1 MNTIARLRRTV
12 TWSSF
17 SCLALLLSIS
27 ALIPWPS
34 QAAGLIWPTNQLLPT
49 FSVPAAT
56 VDCISL
62 DGLSGDEAD
71 LFASVQGIVNRTQ
84 PRVACVANGDGE
96 GKFTWLDL
104 HNLPYVV
111 TNGYGV
117 IQKYR
122 TNFTG
127 LVVTDPNQLDTLNL
141 ATTIA
146 GVSNQLICAPGL
158 LSTLT
163 NAPYNLP
170 IIEDLRGR
178 FTDKYQVYGY
188 LYTNYW
194 PQCTHRILSGLGTG
208 LHGELRDYLVAVKAA
223 CVWLDP
229 APLNF
234 TDKTLLAKFTADL
247 AANKSI
253 YIGWWPSEGD
263 GLNWIAQYGIPVLAS
278 DFLRNASLFGGVA
291 QPINVPEIPPTPPL
305 QNKVYVSLI
314 LSDGDNI
321 QYMQHVMKMWW
332 GNSARGKLPLGWT
345 VTPLAAEMDPVMLNH
360 YWSTATTN
368 DCLISG
374 PSGAGYTHM
383 QNWNSA
389 NLAGFAKI
397 TDSYLQRS
405 GIRIITIWDQVTTGI
420 ARAFATNCPTL
431 LGLTDQSGGNYTSV
445 NLGLRT
451 MGLAVSYSSDVN
463 AIISGITNAAAS
475 WNGTAPMFMAAQ
487 GVPWSLTPADM
498 LTVATALDTNKYV
511 VVRPDHLFMLYN
523 RLFAKPQAVTESP
536 KPISATSVGLR
547 AVVTPNATNTVAWFE
562 WGTNTSYGTKTT
574 ASTLTSGVIATQFN
588 ATISGLVAGR
598 TYHYRVVASNALG
611 MAWGADR
618 VVNTGGR
625 VQAWGNTTLGE
636 TNVPPGLTNVTA
648 ISAGATHALALQN
661 NGQLVAWGQN
671 SFGQTNIPDG
681 LSSIV
686 EVAGGLQHSVVLKS
700 DGTVTAWGDNSVGQT
715 NVPTNL
721 TNVIAIAAG
730 GYHSLALKSDQ
741 TVAAWGQ
748 NNFGQTNVPAG
759 LSNVVRVAAGLNHSV
774 ALKADGTV
782 ATWGQNNFGQTNVPL
797 GLNSV
802 VSISAGQYHTVA
814 LKADGVS
821 PANFFPARRWVADS
835 LTGADGTSIA
845 AWADSVAG
853 RIAVQ
858 PTAAKQPQLFVD
870 AGTGRKVVHFDN
882 AASQFLT
889 VPASNSPVSGAANLS
904 LVVVFKTTTPGDA
917 SNFFYENT
925 GLLGAEQPNA
935 VPDWALGL
943 SGAHLAGG
951 LGAGLGGCSAD
962 LSMAGGNVTD
972 GRFHVAMYVRSGS
985 TALLYVDGVIV
996 AEQNGLCTAARG
1008 NYDFQIGAMTT
1019 TSHFFDGD
1027 IAEVQVY
1034 DRALSLAEIPAV
1046 TQTLAASY
1054 GLGGIAGTPSA
1065 RWIAD
1070 TLTGSDGTT
1079 ISNWTDVFGGKVA
1092 AQNSTGNRP
1101 RLYSNVVNGH
1111 KVLRFTSAS
1120 SQYLTVPAA
1129 QSPISSAGSFAL
1141 VMVFK
1146 TSTPGASS
1154 SSFYFNT
1161 GLIGCEQSGVVPD
1174 WAFCLNS
1181 TQLGAGL
1188 GGGTGGCGADLG
1200 VYGGNVTDGNPH
1212 IAMYVRTG
1220 ETISLYVDGVRI
1232 ATQTGLCTGARG
1244 NYNFQIGAMTAGTL
1258 CFNGDIAEIQ
1268 MFNRALS
1275 PWEITK
1281 LNENLSVA
1289 YGIGGAAGTV
1299 VAWGSNSN
1307 GQTNAPK
1314 TLTNLTAVA
1323 SGNAFNLA
1331 LRANGTV
1338 TGWGNNAQGQTNIPL
1353 GLTNVS
1359 AIAGGASFALA
1370 LGNIPPLAS
1379 NVVVSGFVDH
1389 DLLIT
1394 LPVSNPD
1401 GNPLTYRINGLPG
1414 AGQLYQ
1420 SIGGARGV
1428 VINAPGAI
1436 VSDSIGQVVFAP
1448 EAGQTNA
1455 PYASF
1460 NFSVEDGLFAA
1471 SAGTVTVNI
1480 TFPAAPQFTG
1490 LQWDVTTPAAEN
1502 FRLNF
1507 AGSTAAAY
1515 SVWAST
1521 NLLDWE
1527 RLGAALEAAA
1537 GQYQFSDFAATNW
1550 PQRFYRVSAGQ

>member
-1 MNTIARLRRTV
+1 MALLSAI
-12 TWSSF
+12 WSSY
-17 SCLALLLSIS
+17 S
-27 ALIPWPS
+27 AL
-34 QAAGLIWPTNQLLPT
+34 AAGLIWPTNQLLPT
-49 FSVPAAT
+49 FSAPAAT
-56 VDCISL
+56 IDCI
-62 DGLSGDEAD
+62 DMSGMTDAEID
-71 LFASVQGIVNRTQ
+71 LFASVQGIVNRSQ
-84 PRVACVANGDGE
+84 PRIACVHNVDGE
-96 GKFTWLDL
+96 GKMTWLDL

-127 LVVTDPNQLDTLNL
+127 LVVTDPNQPDTLNL

-146 GVSNQLICAPGL
+146 GVSNQLICAPTL

-163 NAPYNLP
+163 NAPYNFS
-170 IIEDLRGR
+170 IGEDLRGR
-178 FTDKYQVYGY
+178 FTDKFQIYGY
-188 LYTNYW
+188 LYSNYW
-194 PQCTHRILSGLGTG
+194 SQCTHRLMTG
-208 LHGELRDYLVAVKAA
+208 LYTNLHGNLRDYVVAVKSA

-229 APLNF
+229 ATLNF
-234 TDKTLLAKFTADL
+234 SDKALLQQFVADMP
-247 AANKSI
+247 ANKSI
-253 YIGWWPSEGD
+253 YIGWWPSEGN

-278 DFLRNASLFGGVA
+278 DYLRNGSLFSGVTRA
-291 QPINVPEIPPTPPL
+291 VDVPEIPPAPPL

-321 QYMQHVMKMWW
+321 QYMQHVMKMRW
-332 GNSARGKLPLGWT
+332 GSNVRGTLPIGWT
-345 VTPLAAEMDPVMLNH
+345 VTPVATEMDPVMMNY

-383 QNWNSA
+383 QNWNPA
-389 NLAGFAKI
+389 NLAGFARN

-405 GIRIITIWDQVTTGI
+405 GVRIITIWDQVTTGV

-451 MGLAVSYSSDVN
+451 MGLAVSYSSSV
-463 AIISGITNAAAS
+463 ASIISGITNAAAS
-475 WNGTAPMFMAAQ
+475 WSGTAPMFMAAQ
-487 GVPWSLTPADM
+487 ANTWDLTPTDLQTIAN
-498 LTVATALDTNKYV
+498 ALDPNKYV

-523 RLFAKPQAVTESP
+523 RLFAKPQAVTEAP

-547 AVVTPNATNTVAWFE
+547 AIVTPNATNTAAWFE
-562 WGTNTSYGTKTT
+562 WGTNSTYTAKTSVTLLNSGTT
-574 ASTLTSGVIATQFN
+574 ATQFN
-588 ATISGLVAGR
+588 AAISGLVPGR

-611 MAWGADR
+611 MVWGADR
-618 VVNTGGR
+618 LINTGGR

-636 TNVPPGLTNVTA
+636 TNVPPGLTNVMA
-648 ISAGATHALALQN
+648 ISAGATHALVLQN
-661 NGQLVAWGQN
+661 NGQIIAWGQN
-671 SFGQTNIPDG
+671 SFGQTNVPAG
-681 LSSIV
+681 LSGVV
-686 EVAGGLQHSVVLKS
+686 EVAGGLQHSVALKS
-700 DGTVTAWGDNSVGQT
+700 DGTVAAWGDNSVGQT
-715 NVPTNL
+715 NVPANL
-721 TNVIAIAAG
+721 TNIIAIAAG

-759 LSNVVRVAAGLNHSV
+759 LSNVVRVAAGFGHSV

-782 ATWGQNNFGQTNVPL
+782 TAWGYNAFGQANVPA

-802 VSISAGQYHTVA
+802 VGVAAGQYHSVA

-845 AWADSVAG
+845 TWTDSVAG
-853 RIAVQ
+853 RVAVQ
-858 PTAAKQPQLFVD
+858 PTAARQPQLFVD
-870 AGTGRKVVHFDN
+870 AGTGRKVVRFDN

-889 VPASNSPVSGAANLS
+889 VPASNSPVSSAANFS

-943 SGAHLAGG
+943 SGPHLAGG
-951 LGAGLGGCSAD
+951 LGAGLGGCGAD
-962 LSMAGGNVTD
+962 LSMVGGNVTD

-985 TALLYVDGVIV
+985 VALLYVDGVIV

-1019 TSHFFDGD
+1019 VSHFFDGD
-1027 IAEVQVY
+1027 IAEVQIY
-1034 DRALSLAEIPAV
+1034 DRALNLAEIPAV
-1046 TQTLAASY
+1046 TQTLATGYEMA
-1054 GLGGIAGTPSA
+1054 GVAGTVSA

-1070 TLTGSDGTT
+1070 TLIGSDGMT
-1079 ISNWTDVFGGKVA
+1079 ISNWTDAFNGKTA
-1092 AQNSTGNRP
+1092 TQNSVVNRP
-1101 RLYSNVVNGH
+1101 RLYSNVINGH
-1111 KVLRFTSAS
+1111 KVLRFSSAS
-1120 SQYLTVPAA
+1120 SQYLTVPAV

-1200 VYGGNVTDGNPH
+1200 LYGGLVTDGNPH

-1220 ETISLYVDGVRI
+1220 ETISLYVDGVRV
-1232 ATQTGLCTGARG
+1232 ATQTGLCSGARG

-1268 MFNRALS
+1268 MYNRALS
-1275 PWEITK
+1275 PWEITSI
-1281 LNENLSVA
+1281 NENLAVA

-1323 SGNAFNLA
+1323 SGSAFNLA

-1338 TGWGNNAQGQTNIPL
+1338 TGWGNNAQVQTTIPL

-1401 GNPLTYRINGLPG
+1401 SNPLTYRISNLPL

-1420 SIGGARGV
+1420 SIGGVRGAA
-1428 VINAPGAI
+1428 INTPNAT
-1436 VSDSIGQVVFAP
+1436 VSDAFGQLIFAT

-1460 NFSVEDGLFAA
+1460 NFSVEDGLFAS
-1471 SAGTVTVNI
+1471 SAGTVTVNV
-1480 TFPAAPQFTG
+1480 TLPNAPQVTG
-1490 LQWDVTTPAAEN
+1490 VAWDVTTPGAEN
-1502 FRLNF
+1502 FQLNF

-1537 GQYQFSDFAATNW
+1537 GQYQFSDYAATNW
-1550 PQRFYRVSAGQ
+1550 SQRFYRISAGQ